1 MNDDLVQPS
10 RGFGAHPHRDAEIV
24 TYIVQGQLTHKD
36 SMGTRET
43 LGPGSVQF
51 MTAGSGVTHSEHNLD
66 AEHPLRFI
74 QMWFTPRRYRP
85 PPPNPLVQPMDGH
98 DSHSISGSPAQ
109 LKRDRKS
116 TRLNSSHRSI
126 SRMPTSD

>member
-1 MNDDLVQPS
+1 MQASTCRCCSVETKTLCLDGRSNNFGPLRVMNDDLVQPS

-43 LGPGSVQF
+43 LGRGSVQF

-66 AEHPLRFI
+66 AKHPLRFI

-85 PPPNPLVQPMDGH
+85 PPQPT
-98 DSHSISGSPAQ
+98 AQ
-109 LKRDRKS
+109 SLS
-116 TRLNSSHRSI
+116 A
-126 SRMPTSD
+126 